1 MKQFHYSNLLG
12 LIPVHEDI
20 NGQLKFKLVSWKT
33 AVAFTF
39 LGIIPTTCR
48 IVGKLLLALEQSA
61 STIMEIADIIHIIQ
75 TIVFSL
81 ICPILTANLVE
92 KSKMSLNRY
101 KLSRMI
107 LMVAYTTSFIIGTV
121 LQTYAAIKSG
131 LNIAIPILYT
141 VFYTLHMIGIVSVM
155 LVITFVSSP
164 IIDEGNKIEITDVD
178 TLIVKSVTLVEKT
191 RNIKQGF
198 SPILFSILS
207 GGV

>member
-1 MKQFHYSNLLG
+1 
-12 LIPVHEDI
+12 
-20 NGQLKFKLVSWKT
+20 
-33 AVAFTF
+33 
-39 LGIIPTTCR
+39 
-48 IVGKLLLALEQSA
+48 
-61 STIMEIADIIHIIQ
+61 MEIADIIHIIQ

-101 KLSRMI
+101 KLSR
-107 LMVAYTTSFIIGTV
+107 IITV
-121 LQTYAAIKSG
+121 LRVYTAIKSG
-131 LNIAIPILYT
+131 LGIAIPILYT
-141 VFYTLHMIGIVSVM
+141 AFNTLHTIGIVSVM

-207 GGV
+207 GSV

>member
-12 LIPVHEDI
+12 LIPVHEDV

-92 KSKMSLNRY
+92 KSKMTLNRY

-107 LMVAYTTSFIIGTV
+107 WMVAYTTFFIIGTV
-121 LQTYAAIKSG
+121 LQTYAAIKSE

>member
-1 MKQFHYSNLLG
+1 M
-12 LIPVHEDI
+12 
-20 NGQLKFKLVSWKT
+20 
-33 AVAFTF
+33 AFTF
-39 LGIIPTTCR
+39 HSIIPTTCH
-48 IVGKLLLALEQSA
+48 IFGKLMLSFHFKRLEQSA
-61 STIMEIADIIHIIQ
+61 NTISEIANIIYIIQ

-92 KSKMSLNRY
+92 KSKMTLNRY

-107 LMVAYTTSFIIGTV
+107 WMVAYTTFFIIGTV
-121 LQTYAAIKSG
+121 LQTYAAIKSK

>member
-1 MKQFHYSNLLG
+1 MLSFH
-12 LIPVHEDI
+12 
-20 NGQLKFKLVSWKT
+20 FK
-33 AVAFTF
+33 
-39 LGIIPTTCR
+39 R
-48 IVGKLLLALEQSA
+48 LEQSA
-61 STIMEIADIIHIIQ
+61 NTISEIANIIYIIQ

-107 LMVAYTTSFIIGTV
+107 WLMVYTTLSIIITV
-121 LQTYAAIKSG
+121 LHVYATIKSG
-131 LNIAIPILYT
+131 MNIAIPILYT
-141 VFYTLHMIGIVSVM
+141 AFYTLHMIGIVSVM
-155 LVITFVSSP
+155 LVITLVSSP
-164 IIDEGNKIEITDVD
+164 IIDEGKKIEVTDVD

-207 GGV
+207 GSV

>member
-12 LIPVHEDI
+12 LIPVHEDV

-101 KLSRMI
+101 KLSRMTW
-107 LMVAYTTSFIIGTV
+107 LMVYTTLSIIITV
-121 LQTYAAIKSG
+121 LHVYATIKSG
-131 LNIAIPILYT
+131 MNIAIPLLYT
-141 VFYTLHMIGIVSVM
+141 AFYTLHTIGIVSVM
-155 LVITFVSSP
+155 LVITLVSSP
-164 IIDEGNKIEITDVD
+164 IIDEGKKVEVTDVD
-178 TLIVKSVTLVEKT
+178 TLIDKSVTLVEKT

-207 GGV
+207 GRV